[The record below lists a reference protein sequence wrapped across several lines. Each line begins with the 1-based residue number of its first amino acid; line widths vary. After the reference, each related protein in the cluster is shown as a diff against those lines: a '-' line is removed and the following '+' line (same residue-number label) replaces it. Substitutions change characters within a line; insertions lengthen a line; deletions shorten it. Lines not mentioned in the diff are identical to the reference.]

1 MLLAIA
7 LTQLGSITHA
17 TWNLAAAKVAGGGRT
32 FVWVYSVLAMAWMLP
47 VAGIQLAIGV
57 EWRWVYL
64 PAGLVSGLLH
74 GLYALALQRA
84 YVDSDLNV
92 AYPVG
97 RGLAPLMVAI
107 IAVVLLGERLRSG
120 GWLGVL
126 LIVAGVAIVSAGKLG
141 EGDRARQLAGLR
153 MGVLVALCTT
163 GYTLWDDYAVGHLR
177 LDPLLYN
184 SGNVVV
190 VGLLLTLGC
199 WSRRRQ
205 GIEMLRAHPGP
216 VIAVAILMPVS
227 YLLVLFAMTMAPVS
241 VVAPLR
247 STSIVLGS
255 LAAWLIVKEPGGPRR
270 VVGAL
275 VVLVG
280 VLALAW
286 FA

>member
-17 TWNLAAAKVAGGGRT
+17 AWNLAAARVAGGGRL
-32 FVWVYSVLAMAWMLP
+32 FVWVYSLLASIWMLP
-47 VAGIQLAIGV
+47 VAVIRLATGV
-57 EWRWVYL
+57 PWNGAYL
-64 PAGLVSGLLH
+64 WAGLISGLLH

-97 RGLAPLMVAI
+97 RGLAPLMVAV
-107 IAVVLLGERLRSG
+107 IAVALLGERLSSG
-120 GWLGVL
+120 GWIGVL
-126 LIVAGVAIVSAGKLG
+126 LIVVGVFVVSTGRLSD
-141 EGDRARQLAGLR
+141 GDRARQLAGVR
-153 MGVLVALCTT
+153 MGVLVAACTT
-163 GYTLWDDYAVGHLR
+163 GYTLWDDLAVGRLA
-177 LDPLLYN
+177 LDPLLYYSVN
-184 SGNVVV
+184 GVCMA
-190 VGLLLTLGC
+190 LLLTLAC

-205 GIEMLRAHPGP
+205 GVALLRAHVGP
-216 VIAVAILMPVS
+216 AIAIAILMPVS
-227 YLLVLFAMTMAPVS
+227 YLLVLVAMTMAPVS

-255 LAAWLIVKEPGGPRR
+255 LAAWLLVKEPGGPRR
-270 VVGAL
+270 LLGAL

-280 VLALAW
+280 VLALAY